1 MNEVCLDGRHPKPAF
16 CTGDQIKDHSLPP
29 LRARFIC
36 VLLMRLSTP
45 FCDKIWQMLSTT
57 QNLKPLQRRLIII
70 SCHVPGSNYSLTFD
84 KQNPNKNLNLTPPL
98 LTPLNTD
105 IKECSRSNGIRQIR
119 KPYLS
124 IKYLRHEDEG
134 GCSFTIYTIHIDV
147 GIAWLIEAWIWVL
160 LILLVKRKKSN
171 LGTKKASLTD
181 SCCIKTRKDKVQ
193 Q

>member
-84 KQNPNKNLNLTPPL
+84 KQNRNKNLNLTPPL

-124 IKYLRHEDEG
+124 IKYLCMARRRRRLFFYNIH
-134 GCSFTIYTIHIDV
+134 YTHRCRYCVTHWSLDMS
-147 GIAWLIEAWIWVL
+147 IAHFACEEKKIEFGDQKSKFNGQL
-160 LILLVKRKKSN
+160 LY
-171 LGTKKASLTD
+171 
-181 SCCIKTRKDKVQ
+181 
-193 Q
+193 